1 MCIFKV
7 TSVVYEADLVLIYN
21 VKDAGLLNFI
31 INETCFNF
39 CS

>member
-7 TSVVYEADLVLIYN
+7 PSVVYEADLVLIYN

-31 INETCFNF
+31 LEFNL
-39 CS
+39 